1 MNWHEVRSI
10 YPNRWVLLEAIESH
24 HQGDKWHPDQLTI
37 INEFVDITSALSV
50 RRQLRSQMPKRDLFI
65 AHTNNLVLD
74 IQERQWIGVGFM
86 T

>member
-10 YPNRWVLLEAIESH
+10 YPNSWVLLEAIESH
-24 HQGDKWHPDQLTI
+24 HEGDKWHPDQLTI
-37 INEFVDITSALSV
+37 INEFADIMSALSV